1 MNGEIFVDSE
11 PSHGS
16 TFVLELPRG

>member
-1 MNGEIFVDSE
+1 MEGKIAVESE
-11 PSHGS
+11 PGLGS